1 MLASESH
8 PQKNAEQR
16 SHATSDVA
24 PAGSATMNSDAAG
37 HDKRQR
43 GDQANGP
50 CAADQIAGFG

>member
-24 PAGSATMNSDAAG
+24 PAESATMNSDAAG
-37 HDKRQR
+37 HGKDNAEIRPM
-43 GDQANGP
+43 AP
-50 CAADQIAGFG
+50 APPISIAGFG